1 LDGEVLPITALHA
14 LDDDPADGFNFLNPA
29 AGVHAVELETDAVAD
44 TATGGEVTVLG
55 FEELLT
61 TDPGFDGDYDDV
73 LVAVTGAPLAE
84 PAADELLG

>member
-1 LDGEVLPITALHA
+1 M
-14 LDDDPADGFNFLNPA
+14 
-29 AGVHAVELETDAVAD
+29 
-44 TATGGEVTVLG
+44 LG

-84 PAADELLG
+84 PTADELLG